1 MAEGRGLDPHTLLK
15 YAPCSK
21 RARSLD
27 LLTFLNSFMKRTS
40 AEAIKNIKQLIESVL
55 LEEHDPTMLGI
66 DRLKR
71 YFQSK
76 NYFIFDEDHSFDE
89 GNGSVHFSAS
99 EVEDGSTWYKV
110 TEVTILS
117 EQEQKYSIIY
127 HGMNGPTMLTG
138 HMIETCDDA
147 IAALDSTISPGRY
160 QRTASGN

>member
-1 MAEGRGLDPHTLLK
+1 MI
-15 YAPCSK
+15 
-21 RARSLD
+21 
-27 LLTFLNSFMKRTS
+27 KRTS

-76 NYFIFDEDHSFDE
+76 NYFIFDENHSFNDTKFE
-89 GNGSVHFSAS
+89 GSVHFSAS

-117 EQEQKYSIIY
+117 DQEQKYSIFY
-127 HGMNGPTMLTG
+127 HGMSDPTMLTG
-138 HMIETCDDA
+138 HMIETCDEA
-147 IAALDSTISPGRY
+147 IAALDATISPGRY

>member
-1 MAEGRGLDPHTLLK
+1 
-15 YAPCSK
+15 
-21 RARSLD
+21 
-27 LLTFLNSFMKRTS
+27 MKRTS

-71 YFQSK
+71 YFKSK
-76 NYFIFDEDHSFDE
+76 NYFIFDEDHSFEE
-89 GNGSVHFSAS
+89 GNFEGSVYFSAS

-117 EQEQKYSIIY
+117 EQEQKYTIFY
-127 HGMNGPTMLTG
+127 HDMSGKTTMLTG
-138 HMIETCDDA
+138 HVIETCDEA
-147 IAALDSTISPGRY
+147 IAVLDSTISSGRY